1 LRGGAP
7 VRVNVSPGELMPPT
21 LGHVY
26 VVCKDESNKVGGL
39 RRWLRKELGGGKGG
53 TAMTTAT
60 KSKSTRADDDDGD
73 DAASSIDD
81 DCRVLI
87 FCNDGRRLET
97 LAEVLAKD
105 WNGILWREGCYA
117 PTTATATGA
126 YAKYGQPGDG
136 VDIAA
141 GFDAVITTLRLDD
154 SLGARAA
161 AMGGFRGPATA
172 TTPPDSGGVGGGG
185 GAKLRIMISTD
196 LAARGLDISNIS
208 HVVNFDMP
216 ADGDGGYDAYV
227 HRGGRAGRLG
237 RRGKVMSLITSDQEF
252 VLERLA
258 NKLSLEMKCVARQE
272 GGKKDEGRKRKS

>member
-1 LRGGAP
+1 M
-7 VRVNVSPGELMPPT
+7 RVNVSPGELMPPT

-26 VVCKDESNKVGGL
+26 VVCRDESNKVGGL
-39 RRWLRKELGGGKGG
+39 RRWLRKELGRGMMGAGDRS
-53 TAMTTAT
+53 TAATT
-60 KSKSTRADDDDGD
+60 KSKSTNADEDGVD
-73 DAASSIDD
+73 EVAASALTDN

-97 LAEVLAKD
+97 LAEVLAED
-105 WNGILWREGCYA
+105 WNGIIWKEGCYA
-117 PTTATATGA
+117 PAPETETATGA
-126 YAKYGQPGDG
+126 YSKSRRGDD
-136 VDIAA
+136 VDITAR
-141 GFDAVITTLRLDD
+141 FDAVITMLRLDD

-161 AMGGFRGPATA
+161 AMGGFRGP
-172 TTPPDSGGVGGGG
+172 TTTGDDAGGN
-185 GAKLRIMISTD
+185 AKLRIMISTD

-208 HVVNFDMP
+208 HVINFDLP
-216 ADGDGGYDAYV
+216 INSEGYDTYV

-272 GGKKDEGRKRKS
+272 GKKTWRIG